1 VGVIIEEYSR
11 HMRFIAS
18 FLISLCLMANA
29 AIADDKA
36 KARELNALARA
47 QGDISEFHAPQTEAE
62 KKLNFILTA
71 TGNMIGFTWFAVDD
85 PDRDRINDRLLLPLF
100 SKDLRNSWIKSGKE
114 ALKEKCDGEYIEGE
128 SCGIGHNPLTCAQ
141 DYNEEGYLYKTL
153 AEDDEVAIVSY
164 MWPHIPEIAATFR
177 MIRHKGQ
184 WIVDGVS
191 CRERLHPT
199 YNFKF

>member
-1 VGVIIEEYSR
+1 MIIEGYSR

-18 FLISLCLMANA
+18 FLISLCLTANA

-62 KKLNFILTA
+62 KKLNFIITTTDKIIDFVL
-71 TGNMIGFTWFAVDD
+71 FTVNR
-85 PDRDRINDRLLLPLF
+85 PGRDRSDDNFLLPLF
-100 SKDLRNSWIKSGKE
+100 SKTLRSTWIKEERELVKEECGGKYI
-114 ALKEKCDGEYIEGE
+114 DGDR
-128 SCGIGHNPLTCAQ
+128 CGVSHNPLTCAQ
-141 DYNEEGYLYKTL
+141 DYNEDGYLYKTL
-153 AEDDEVAIVSY
+153 AEDDEVAIISY
-164 MWPHIPEIAATFR
+164 LWPHIPETAATFR
-177 MIRHKGQ
+177 MIRQKGQ